1 VLLENGGM
9 LFMPPF
15 SSQHHAVILL
25 KRDFDVSTEFGV
37 NSYGCAGH
45 KRRWIF

>member
-9 LFMPPF
+9 LFIPPF

-25 KRDFDVSTEFGV
+25 KRDFESSTKFSA
-37 NSYGCAGH
+37 NSYDRAGQKH
-45 KRRWIF
+45 L

>member
-1 VLLENGGM
+1 MPRWPHPLE
-9 LFMPPF
+9 L
-15 SSQHHAVILL
+15 VILL

-45 KRRWIF
+45 KHRWIF